1 MRPSDLLSISVN
13 ALFGAVTGWL
23 LLGAVGGAVGAVL
36 GAGFGYGA
44 ARFNVRPAIVMTVF
58 VGAMTG
64 GLIGSSIVSTI
75 CLPNT
80 CTGLE
85 VIAGIVTAI
94 AAFVGVGIVAAL
106 VSRSFDEYN
115 ERVDAGLPPTGVGC
129 EVPDGSQFTADG
141 SQPDEDGEDDPTTPD
156 RPPFRGDKRTQ

>member
-23 LLGAVGGAVGAVL
+23 LLGAVGGAVGVVL
-36 GAGFGYGA
+36 GAGFGYGT
-44 ARFNVRPAIVMTVF
+44 ARFNVRPAIAMTVF

-80 CTGLE
+80 CTSLE
-85 VIAGIVTAI
+85 VVAGIVTAI
-94 AAFVGVGIVAAL
+94 AAFIGVGIVAAL

-129 EVPDGSQFTADG
+129 EVEEGHRPSAIGHRQNENEEDEPPSSDG
-141 SQPDEDGEDDPTTPD
+141 
-156 RPPFRGDKRTQ
+156 PPFRGDKRTQ